1 MSDRRYSDDEVSAIF
16 ARAAEVQDKAQRQL
30 PANQGMSLAQ
40 LQEIGREAGIA
51 PELVAQAAR
60 ELAQPAPPRVPTLFG
75 IPIGVARTVELGRT
89 LTDDQWDRLVVE
101 LRETFE
107 ARGTITVQGSFRTW
121 SNGNLNVLVEPST
134 TGHRVRFRT
143 VKADARG
150 LLSAGAAMMA
160 VSAVIV
166 LTTLVIGSPN
176 AGATIASSTTVGAI
190 GALLAAS
197 GGAALP
203 VWLRRRREQMEE
215 LAAKLLRDG

>member
-16 ARAAEVQDKAQRQL
+16 ARATQVQDSAPRQL
-30 PANQGMSLAQ
+30 PADQGMSLAQ

-60 ELAQPAPPRVPTLFG
+60 ELAQPALPRVPTLFG
-75 IPIGVARTVELGRT
+75 IPIGVARTVELGRS
-89 LTDDQWDRLVVE
+89 LSDEQWDRLVVE

-121 SNGNLNVLVEPST
+121 SNGNLNVLVEPSA

-150 LLSAGAAMMA
+150 LISAGAAMMGI
-160 VSAVIV
+160 SAVIAFTS
-166 LTTLVIGSPN
+166 LMIGAPD
-176 AGATIASSTTVGAI
+176 AGATLASSTTVGAI
-190 GALLAAS
+190 GAAFAAA

-203 VWLRRRREQMEE
+203 GWLRRRREQMEE
-215 LAAKLLRDG
+215 LAAKLLRD

>member
-16 ARAAEVQDKAQRQL
+16 ARATQVQDKTQQQL
-30 PANQGMSLAQ
+30 PANEGMSLAQ

-121 SNGNLNVLVEPST
+121 SNGNLNVLVEPSA

-150 LLSAGAAMMA
+150 LISAGVAMMA

-166 LTTLVIGSPN
+166 VTTMIIAS
-176 AGATIASSTTVGAI
+176 ADAATIASSTTVGAI

-197 GGAALP
+197 GGLALP
-203 VWLRRRREQMEE
+203 TWLRRRREQMEE
-215 LAAKLLRDG
+215 LAAKLLRDS